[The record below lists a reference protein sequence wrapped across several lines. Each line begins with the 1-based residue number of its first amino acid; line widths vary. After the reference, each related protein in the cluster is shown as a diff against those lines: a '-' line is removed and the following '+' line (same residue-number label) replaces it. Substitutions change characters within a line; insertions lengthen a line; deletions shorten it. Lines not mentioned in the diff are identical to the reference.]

1 MKRILLSLLGVFLLV
16 ATVFYVAGCS
26 SSNAPQSASQVKQ
39 LTGAGS
45 TFVYPLFS
53 KMFEEYKKEK
63 GVEVNYQSIGSG
75 GGINALKDG
84 TTDFSASDAYMSEK
98 EMQAVPGGVVTIA
111 DAAGAV
117 SISYNIP
124 GVNDLVL
131 DGKAIADI
139 YLGKIKDWNDPYL
152 KKLNPG
158 VNLPAKP
165 IVVAHRSD
173 GSGTTFIFT
182 HYLSLISPDWKD
194 TVGAGTSVKWPVGLG
209 GKGSEGVTAIV
220 KQNPYSIGYVELT
233 YALQNNITTAKV
245 KNKSGNII
253 APTLESTKKAFEG
266 VKLPSDMRALV
277 LDTSN
282 PEGYP
287 ITGFTFILLHKEMNY
302 KGNTLARAKAVL
314 NLVKWIITDG
324 QKYCEPLDYVQ
335 LPKEAVDI
343 NMKNL
348 ESITWDGKP
357 ILTK

>member
-16 ATVFYVAGCS
+16 AAVFYVSGCS
-26 SSNAPQSASQVKQ
+26 GSNAPQSASQVKQ

-53 KMFEEYKKEK
+53 KMFEDYKNVK

-98 EMQAVPGGVVTIA
+98 EMQTVPGGVVTIA

-117 SISYNIP
+117 VMAYNIP
-124 GVNDLVL
+124 GVKDLIL

-139 YLGKIKDWNDPYL
+139 YLGKIKNWNDPYL
-152 KKLNPG
+152 EKLNPG
-158 VNLPAKP
+158 VNFPDKP
-165 IVVAHRSD
+165 ITVTHRSD

-182 HYLSLISPDWKD
+182 NYLSLMSPDWKS
-194 TVGAGTSVKWPVGLG
+194 TSGAGTSVKWPVGLG
-209 GKGSEGVTAIV
+209 GKGSEGVTAII

-233 YALQNNITTAKV
+233 YAIQNHITTAKV

-253 APTLESTKKAFEG
+253 APTLESTQKAFEG
-266 VKLPSDMRALV
+266 VQLPSDMRALV

-282 PEGYP
+282 PAGYP

-302 KGNTLARAKAVL
+302 KGNDIAKAKAVL
-314 NLVKWIITDG
+314 DLVKWIITDG
-324 QKYCEPLDYVQ
+324 QKYSEALGYVK
-335 LPKEAVDI
+335 LPQEAVAND
-343 NMKNL
+343 MKIL
-348 ESITWDGKP
+348 DSITWEGKP

>member
-16 ATVFYVAGCS
+16 ATAFYVSGCS
-26 SSNAPQSASQVKQ
+26 SSNSPQTSAQVKQ

-45 TFVYPLFS
+45 SFVYPLFS
-53 KMFEEYKKEK
+53 KMFEDYKNVK

-84 TTDFSASDAYMSEK
+84 TTNFSASDAYMSEK
-98 EMQAVPGGVVTIA
+98 EMQTVPGGVVTIA

-117 SISYNIP
+117 VMAYNIP
-124 GVNDLVL
+124 GVKDLVL

-139 YLGKIKDWNDPYL
+139 YLGKIKNWKDPYL
-152 KKLNPG
+152 EKLNPG
-158 VNLPAKP
+158 VNFPDKP
-165 IVVAHRSD
+165 ITVAHRSD

-182 HYLSLISPDWKD
+182 NYLSLMSPNWKD
-194 TVGAGTSVKWPVGLG
+194 SFGAGTSVKWPVGLG
-209 GKGSEGVTAIV
+209 GKGSEGVTAII

-233 YALQNNITTAKV
+233 YAIQNHITTAKV
-245 KNKSGNII
+245 KNKSGKVI
-253 APTLESTKKAFEG
+253 APTLESTQKAFEG

-302 KGNTLARAKAVL
+302 KGNTIEKAKAVL
-314 NLVKWIITDG
+314 DLVKWIITDG
-324 QKYCEPLDYVQ
+324 QKYSEPLDYVK
-335 LPKEAVDI
+335 LPQEAVAND
-343 NMKNL
+343 MKLL
-348 ESITWDGKP
+348 ESITWAGNP
-357 ILTK
+357 ILK